1 MPRDGFSSDA
11 ESVASSLTNAAGI
24 QWHRAGGH
32 ALKSTAPTDA
42 SRDAFALLQAAS
54 GLDRACDVARMRL
67 RELNSLDGAA
77 ARKQPVAAS
86 SGTARDKY
94 DGDDVSDG
102 SKVQGGLIA
111 RNVHS
116 GKQKLRISCRD
127 ADVQRAPDG
136 TLRLG
141 GRCRLSRRVR
151 GTHRRWPRNDGWRL
165 HTLRTDDAWVI
176 AGARRPINRSA
187 GDGPIA
193 LPRHGARTPPRRRRL
208 RRPLGSL
215 RLSDATL
222 TRLQPV
228 ADDDD
233 PALKPEAWS
242 SSGSLDVG
250 LLRKDKFCYWR
261 PHIDQVSVSEYE
273 FSALLYLTRH
283 TEDEAEV
290 EAGQADFSG
299 GELLFHDNDY
309 DRCIRPEPGLLVA
322 FTSGEANLHAVQ
334 RVTSGTRF
342 ALTMWFTTRPETAH
356 ADATHLGLKQ
366 WTAALPDHPSP
377 EGSETI
383 CVPPPPLDRSA
394 IGREAADNTER
405 ASCHGVLSRVPPR
418 RGLVSAAL
426 CSLPANDPLGRAL
439 LLSKA
444 GQHAEALALGVGL
457 PAEHAY
463 ATPPLDGGVSEEVN
477 SMPPPLQPRVAAL
490 NALLTT
496 LQRARATKL
505 AVPAK
510 SSEAADPFD
519 VRLMQCQ
526 TFWFSCIYIFQ
537 MCNLG
542 LEIIVH
548 APR

>member
-1 MPRDGFSSDA
+1 MATFSSDA

-32 ALKSTAPTDA
+32 ALKSTAVTDA

-77 ARKQPVAAS
+77 AHKQPVAAS
-86 SGTARDKY
+86 SSTARDKY

-136 TLRLG
+136 TLRLLAADVVSPDECAALIAG
-141 GRCRLSRRVR
+141 GLAMMAGAFTRCGQTTLGLSPALAARSTALPETVPLLYHVMERARRRVAAAY
-151 GTHRRWPRNDGWRL
+151 
-165 HTLRTDDAWVI
+165 DA
-176 AGARRPINRSA
+176 
-187 GDGPIA
+187 
-193 LPRHGARTPPRRRRL
+193 
-208 RRPLGSL
+208 PLGSL

-233 PALKPEAWS
+233 PAVEPEAWS

-283 TEDEAEV
+283 AEDEAEV
-290 EAGQADFSG
+290 EAGHADFSG

-418 RGLVSAAL
+418 EEALVSAAL

-496 LQRARATKL
+496 LQRARATKS
-505 AVPAK
+505 AAPAK
-510 SSEAADPFD
+510 SSEAAADPFD
-519 VRLMQCQ
+519 V
-526 TFWFSCIYIFQ
+526 FD
-537 MCNLG
+537 
-542 LEIIVH
+542 
-548 APR
+548 